1 MRSSF
6 AQRGK
11 TSGARGTRL
20 SWSQLQIPLS
30 RSGELRHSCRERY
43 SRTSD
48 ALHSCWPSSHICLR
62 HFSKSST
69 HSVVFSTCLFR
80 SRRPSSP
87 QGRISS
93 VTFTSESRVRD
104 TVYSSV
110 QHRAAAFCSLFFTV
124 VSCRLAGPVWELVW
138 PVAGISFA
146 VCRG

>member
-1 MRSSF
+1 MISPTEAPNIQNTALHGTMSGLTINSETWFRATRLLVFLEMRSSF

-30 RSGELRHSCRERY
+30 RSGELRRSCRERY

-93 VTFTSESRVRD
+93 VTFSSESRVRD
-104 TVYSSV
+104 TV
-110 QHRAAAFCSLFFTV
+110 
-124 VSCRLAGPVWELVW
+124 
-138 PVAGISFA
+138 
-146 VCRG
+146 